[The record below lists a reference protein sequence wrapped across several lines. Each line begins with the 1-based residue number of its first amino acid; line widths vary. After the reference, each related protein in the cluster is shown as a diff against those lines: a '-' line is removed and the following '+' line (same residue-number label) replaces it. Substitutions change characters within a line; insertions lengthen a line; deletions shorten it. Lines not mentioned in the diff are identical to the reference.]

1 MTDAP
6 VQSKLSKRKIFFGL
20 SAASVAIAAVIAAVG
35 ILSGGETWKAVATA
49 GLIFALNILV
59 LISFTAAHG
68 WLKVIQR
75 TASVVAVFGSLFFT
89 WKELPYSWSYGAET
103 AAPHPFLS
111 WLRDWT
117 SATWIL
123 VAFFSAL
130 SLLSICWK
138 YIRESAALKVVY
150 FIAMGLGIGSAVVFW
165 IAAGTS
171 DYSSENT
178 GLTLLGSALSVL
190 GAAASLIV
198 IIGAFV
204 ERGRRKQMPVASVPQ
219 STSSGWENTPLV
231 PSELIRRELSGMA
244 QSGELAQLIL
254 SHPTTLN
261 ALRAAIVGA
270 PDAQSETVRED

>member
-1 MTDAP
+1 MTDTPAR
-6 VQSKLSKRKIFFGL
+6 SRLSKKRIFFGL

-49 GLIFALNILV
+49 GLIFGLNILV
-59 LISFTAAHG
+59 LISFTAAHT

-75 TASVVAVFGSLFFT
+75 SASAVAVAGSLFFT
-89 WKELPYSWSYGAET
+89 WKELPYSWSYDPEPVD
-103 AAPHPFLS
+103 PHPFLS

-138 YIRESAALKVVY
+138 HIRESAALRIVY
-150 FIAMGLGIGSAVVFW
+150 FIALTLGTASALVFW
-165 IAAGTS
+165 ISSGTS
-171 DYSSENT
+171 DYSSDDT
-178 GLTLLGSALSVL
+178 SLTLLGSALSVL

-204 ERGRRKQMPVASVPQ
+204 ERGRRKSEVASRPMLPVEAPSQ
-219 STSSGWENTPLV
+219 SYAETIPGNLHA
-231 PSELIRRELSGMA
+231 ELNSLAE
-244 QSGELAQLIL
+244 SGELAELIIA
-254 SHPTTLN
+254 HPATLN
-261 ALRAAIVGA
+261 SLRAAILGA
-270 PDAQSETVRED
+270 PNGRNESVPED

>member
-1 MTDAP
+1 MTDNPAG
-6 VQSKLSKRKIFFGL
+6 SRLSKKKIFFGL

-59 LISFTAAHG
+59 LISFTAAHT

-75 TASVVAVFGSLFFT
+75 SASAVAVSGSLFFT
-89 WKELPYSWSYGAET
+89 WKELPYSWSYEPDAVD
-103 AAPHPFLS
+103 PHPFLT

-138 YIRESAALKVVY
+138 HIRESAALRVVY
-150 FIAMGLGIGSAVVFW
+150 SIALALSIASALVFW
-165 IAAGTS
+165 ISSGTS
-171 DYSSENT
+171 DYSSDDT
-178 GLTLLGSALSVL
+178 SLTLLGSALSVL

-204 ERGRRKQMPVASVPQ
+204 ERGRRKSEAVTRASAPVEAPLQ
-219 STSSGWENTPLV
+219 SYAEPTSGDLRA
-231 PSELIRRELSGMA
+231 ELNSLAE
-244 QSGELAQLIL
+244 SGELAELIV
-254 SHPTTLN
+254 SNPATLN
-261 ALRAAIVGA
+261 SLRAAILGA
-270 PDAQSETVRED
+270 PDGQSEPVREG